1 MTVRRGMRG
10 FVAAIG
16 GVTIVELLVA
26 LTLLSFILAGILALT
41 RSTLRFTVFSSQI
54 SSQTEVAA
62 AAESY
67 LTDVLRSA
75 KASTIDVQVERS
87 DGTTLNCVYNTLS
100 TAPAEERR
108 CLGVYVP
115 TVDGDGDIEN
125 YDFVVLSIERIGN
138 LYAAEGVD
146 RGWNGT
152 DTLAVLEYRVP
163 SLCASPCSVPPV
175 AADGATVDIPAPPGL
190 ILAGLSPLDGATP
203 PQPVDFFNFDGD
215 STIQLRLVSQARTR
229 EGQVF
234 VVDREPLPLFVA
246 RRR

>member
-1 MTVRRGMRG
+1 MTVRRDTHG
-10 FVAAIG
+10 FVVALG
-16 GVTIVELLVA
+16 GITVVELLVA
-26 LTLLSFILAGILALT
+26 LTLLSFIFAGILALT
-41 RSTLRFTVFSSQI
+41 RSTLRFTVFSSQV

-75 KASTIDVQVERS
+75 KASTIDVQVERL
-87 DGTTLNCVYNTLS
+87 DGTTLNCVYNTDDATSL
-100 TAPAEERR
+100 TERR
-108 CLGVYVP
+108 CFGVYVP
-115 TVDGDGDIEN
+115 TVDGNGDIVN
-125 YDFVVLSIERIGN
+125 YDFVVLSIEPIGN
-138 LYAAEGVD
+138 LYAAEGLD
-146 RGWNGT
+146 RGWDGP

-163 SLCASPCSVPPV
+163 SLCASPCSAPPV
-175 AADGATVDIPAPPGL
+175 AADGATVNAPALPGL
-190 ILAGLSPLDGATP
+190 ILTGLSPLDGATP